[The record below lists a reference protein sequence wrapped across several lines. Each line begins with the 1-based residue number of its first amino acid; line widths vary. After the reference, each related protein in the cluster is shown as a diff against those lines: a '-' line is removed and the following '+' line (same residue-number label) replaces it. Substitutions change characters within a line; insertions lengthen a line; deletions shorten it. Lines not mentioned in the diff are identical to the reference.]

1 MLERNE
7 MNVIF
12 GIRPD
17 EIYEVAELT
26 KKVVP
31 SDKCTIKVKISEL
44 LGNQYYI
51 HTTFANKDLT
61 LCTSA
66 ERIIKSNEE
75 LEVVFNLNKYH
86 LFDSVTKKIIY

>member
-1 MLERNE
+1 

-26 KKVVP
+26 KKVDP
-31 SDKCTIKVKISEL
+31 SEKCTIKVRISEL

-61 LCTSA
+61 LCTPA

-75 LEVVFNLNKYH
+75 LEIVFNLKKYH